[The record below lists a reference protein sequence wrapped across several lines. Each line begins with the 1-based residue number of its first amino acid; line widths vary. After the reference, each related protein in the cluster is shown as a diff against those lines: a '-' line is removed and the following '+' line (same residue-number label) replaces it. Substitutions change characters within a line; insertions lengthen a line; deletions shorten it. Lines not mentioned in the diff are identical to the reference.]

1 MLSPQCRHNDA
12 EETVEKQSGREDRH
26 ERDLEWRE
34 QADGGEVRLRV
45 GGRGQVLGRI
55 LSRPANNGACL
66 ERKNH
71 EDAAMSVTAHSP
83 WVAEGREP
91 YGEADKK
98 LTSSATGQK
107 LTAVR

>member
-1 MLSPQCRHNDA
+1 
-12 EETVEKQSGREDRH
+12 
-26 ERDLEWRE
+26 
-34 QADGGEVRLRV
+34 
-45 GGRGQVLGRI
+45 
-55 LSRPANNGACL
+55 
-66 ERKNH
+66 
-71 EDAAMSVTAHSP
+71 MSVTAHSP